1 MSLQDRI
8 NKGLAKQFEAHR
20 IVFWHDAE
28 QEFREAFDTLSL
40 TGVQTIAV
48 ANNEFAVKYRVLRAE
63 PGSKF
68 LLYLAGPR
76 PEDAENWLLDLELAH
91 GTFKTDQTAIRLTE
105 LRLPLDYADVIAA
118 HAEFFKSE
126 RRFERLRAIEPPPES
141 KARLR
146 QRMLAIAVDAEGGLD
161 AVVEVLLAQHARG
174 KDDGLRTLARV
185 GLEPFLWE
193 QMEHA
198 YGYRSEAPGI
208 ADFAITLFRS
218 CYHAA
223 LGEAASLVPDAL
235 LFFRRWKGSR
245 AAETAFEKLSAEAA
259 DALAIADDLAGRDF
273 RTLIDL
279 DHFEAIDRVV
289 IPALVTGLAA
299 RTLPQDQVQDMV
311 RRRLAGHWQT
321 KYHDVYQSIGYA
333 ADFQQTIATLKI
345 DMTSLADGIVLYA
358 EGWFRID
365 RLYRKFILHMQASAQ
380 VTTLAPL
387 YAQVEN
393 HYANSYLMRLNDAWQ
408 VHVDEAPRWEA
419 DDVPAHRHFY
429 RDHIAGFR
437 QRDLKVCVI
446 ISDALRYEIADELCE
461 RIRQLDRYE
470 AQLTPMLGC
479 LPSYTQ
485 LGMAALLP
493 NTDLRIA
500 DNDSSMTIVDGQS
513 AQGTENRRKILA
525 DGRTGDRTTALKAD
539 SLMNMQRDEA
549 RTLFRDHDVVY
560 VYHNEIDAVGDKPAT
575 EERVFEAVE
584 STLDTLVQLVKKLAG
599 ANATNLIVTAD
610 HGFLYQHRAIEES
623 DFSSAEV
630 AGENIL
636 FRGRRFVLGHGL
648 KPAPGL
654 RHFTAAQANLQGDVE
669 MLIPKS
675 VSRLRRQGSGS
686 RFVHGGATLQEIVV
700 PVVRINK
707 KRQSDLA
714 IVEVE
719 AIPGANRRITSSQL
733 AIRLY
738 QSSPVSE
745 KIQSRQLLIG
755 LYGPDGT
762 AISDEHT
769 LVFDN
774 RSDNPRDRERQL
786 RLLLSREAD
795 ALEGRE
801 VILKLRERVGETTHF
816 RDYQAVRYMLARSIT
831 NDFDF

>member
-8 NKGLAKQFEAHR
+8 AKGLATQFEAHR
-20 IVFWHDAE
+20 IVFWHDVVH
-28 QEFREAFDTLSL
+28 EFRDAFDALAL
-40 TGVQTIAV
+40 EGVETIAV
-48 ANNEFAVKYRVLRAE
+48 TNNEFSVKYRVLREQPAR
-63 PGSKF
+63 KF
-68 LLYLAGPR
+68 LLYRPGPR
-76 PEDAENWLLDLELAH
+76 RADADNWLLDLELAH
-91 GTFKTDQTAIRLTE
+91 AEFKTDQTAIRLTE
-105 LRLPLDYADVIAA
+105 LGLPLDYGDVIVE
-118 HAEFFKSE
+118 HAEFFRSE
-126 RRFERLRAIEPPPES
+126 KRFERLRAIAPPPET
-141 KARLR
+141 KAALRLR
-146 QRMLAIAVDAEGGLD
+146 MLTIAADAEGGFD
-161 AVVEVLLAQHARG
+161 TVVEALLAQLARG
-174 KDDGLRTLARV
+174 KDDALRTIART

-193 QMEHA
+193 QMA
-198 YGYRSEAPGI
+198 RALGYRSEAPGI

-218 CYHAA
+218 CYRAA
-223 LGEAASLVPDAL
+223 LGELPMLAPDAL

-245 AAETAFEKLSAEAA
+245 AAEGAFETLSAMTA
-259 DALAIADDLAGRDF
+259 DALGVADDLAGRDV

-299 RTLPQDQVQDMV
+299 QTLPQDQVLDMV
-311 RRRLAGHWQT
+311 RRRLAGHWQARF
-321 KYHDVYQSIGYA
+321 HDVYQAISHA
-333 ADFQQTIATLKI
+333 AGFQQAIATLNI
-345 DMTSLADGIVLYA
+345 DMTSMADGITRYA
-358 EGWFRID
+358 EDWFRID
-365 RLYRKFILHMQASAQ
+365 RLYRKFILHMQASGQ
-380 VTTLAPL
+380 VTTLAAL
-387 YAQVEN
+387 YAQIEN

-408 VHVDEAPRWEA
+408 VHVDAAPSWAA
-419 DDVPAHRHFY
+419 DGVPTHRHFY
-429 RDHIAGFR
+429 RNHIAHFR
-437 QRDLKVCVI
+437 QRDLKLCVI
-446 ISDALRYEIADELCE
+446 ISDALRYEIADELVE

-470 AQLTPMLGC
+470 AELTPMLGC

-525 DGRTGDRTTALKAD
+525 TGRAGDRTTALKAGA
-539 SLMNMQRDEA
+539 LMNMQRDEA
-549 RTLFRDHDVVY
+549 RALFRDHDVVY
-560 VYHNEIDAVGDKPAT
+560 VYHNEIDAVGDKQAT

-584 STLDTLVQLVKKLAG
+584 STLETLVQLVKKLAG

-610 HGFLYQHRAIEES
+610 HGFLYQHRAIDES

-630 AGENIL
+630 AGDPIL

-654 RHFTAAQANLQGDVE
+654 RHFTAAQAGLQGDVE
-669 MLIPKS
+669 LLIPKS

-686 RFVHGGATLQEIVV
+686 RFVHGGAALQEIVV

-714 IVEVE
+714 TVDVE
-719 AIPGANRRITSSQL
+719 AIPGASRRITSSQL

-738 QSSPVSE
+738 QSSPVTE
-745 KIQSRQLLIG
+745 KVQPRQLLIG

-762 AISDEHT
+762 SISDEHP
-769 LVFDN
+769 LLFDS

-795 ALEGRE
+795 AFEGKE
-801 VILKLRERVGETTHF
+801 VILKLRERIAETTHF
-816 RDYQAVRYMLARSIT
+816 RDYQTVRYTLGRSIT

>member
-8 NKGLAKQFEAHR
+8 AKGLATQLEAHR
-20 IVFWHDAE
+20 IVFWHDVAH
-28 QEFREAFDTLSL
+28 EFRAAFDALAL
-40 TGVQTIAV
+40 KGVETIAIE
-48 ANNEFAVKYRVLRAE
+48 NNEFAVKYRVLRGQ
-63 PGSKF
+63 PSGKF
-68 LLYLAGPR
+68 LLYRGGPR
-76 PEDAENWLLDLELAH
+76 PADADNWLLDLELAH
-91 GTFKTDQTAIRLTE
+91 AEFKTDQTAIRLTE
-105 LRLPLDYADVIAA
+105 LRLPLDYGDVISA

-126 RRFERLRAIEPPPES
+126 RRFERLRGIEPPPES
-141 KARLR
+141 KAVLRL
-146 QRMLAIAVDAEGGLD
+146 RMLAIAVDAEGGLD
-161 AVVEVLLAQHARG
+161 TVVEALLAQHVRG
-174 KDDGLRTLARV
+174 KDDGLRTIARA

-193 QMEHA
+193 QMAHA
-198 YGYRSEAPGI
+198 FGYRSEAPGI

-218 CYHAA
+218 CYRAA
-223 LGEAASLVPDAL
+223 LGEAASLAPDAL
-235 LFFRRWKGSR
+235 LFFRRWKNSR
-245 AAETAFEKLSAEAA
+245 AAEIAFEKLSADAA
-259 DALAIADDLAGRDF
+259 DALAIVDDLAGRDV

-279 DHFEAIDRVV
+279 DHFERIDHVV
-289 IPALVTGLAA
+289 IPALVAGLAA
-299 RTLPQDQVQDMV
+299 QTLPQDQVQDMV
-311 RRRLAGHWQT
+311 RRRLEGHWQAN
-321 KYHDVYQSIGYA
+321 YHDVYQAISHA
-333 ADFQQTIATLKI
+333 AGFQQAIAALKI
-345 DMTSLADGIVLYA
+345 DMTSLGDGITRYA
-358 EGWFRID
+358 DDWFRVD
-365 RLYRKFILHMQASAQ
+365 RLYRKFILHMQASGQ

-387 YAQVEN
+387 YVQIEN

-408 VHVDEAPRWEA
+408 VHVDAAPRWAAEG
-419 DDVPAHRHFY
+419 VPSHRHFY
-429 RDHIAGFR
+429 RDHIAHFR
-437 QRDLKVCVI
+437 QRDLKLCVI
-446 ISDALRYEIADELCE
+446 ISDALRYEIADELVE

-470 AQLTPMLGC
+470 AELTPMLGC

-525 DGRTGDRTTALKAD
+525 GGRAGDRTTAIKAD
-539 SLMNMQRDEA
+539 ALMNMQRDEA

-560 VYHNEIDAVGDKPAT
+560 VYHNEIDAVGDKQAT

-630 AGENIL
+630 TGDNIL

-654 RHFTAAQANLQGDVE
+654 RHFTAEQAGLQGDVE
-669 MLIPKS
+669 ILIPKS

-686 RFVHGGATLQEIVV
+686 RFVHGGAALQEVVV

-738 QSSPVSE
+738 QSGPVTE
-745 KIQSRQLLIG
+745 KVQPRQLVVG
-755 LYGPDGT
+755 LYGPEGT
-762 AISDEHT
+762 AISDEHV

-774 RSDNPRDRERQL
+774 RSDKPRDRERQV
-786 RLLLSREAD
+786 RLLLARDAD
-795 ALEGRE
+795 AFEGRE

-816 RDYQAVRYMLARSIT
+816 RDYQTVRYTLARSIT